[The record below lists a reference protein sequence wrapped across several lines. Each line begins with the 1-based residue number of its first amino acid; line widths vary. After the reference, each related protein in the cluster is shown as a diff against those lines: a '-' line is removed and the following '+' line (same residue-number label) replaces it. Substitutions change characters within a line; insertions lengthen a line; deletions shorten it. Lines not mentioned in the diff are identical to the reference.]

1 MVSHRVSEPAVVEL
15 AIDVRIEIPVEPQ
28 MRDPPEDRHACR
40 TRSTP
45 SFLPGN
51 VSGDRLRLLG
61 RTPPGGMDCRQVG
74 ELLQHYLVP
83 FVVSS
88 IGYLAPFRCRD
99 ADAQL
104 DL

>member
-1 MVSHRVSEPAVVEL
+1 MVGHRVSEPALVEL
-15 AIDVRIEIPVEPQ
+15 AIDVRIEIPAEPQ
-28 MRDPPEDRHACR
+28 MLDPPKDRHACR

-51 VSGDRLRLLG
+51 ASSARLRLG

-88 IGYLAPFRCRD
+88 IGYLAPFRCRK

-104 DL
+104 DR